1 MTGEEL
7 RLAETEQR
15 ARSNSRRIDR
25 LEARQDE
32 TDKLVAAMA
41 SLRSEQSYIKQDVAE
56 IKEDVKQLAL
66 ISRKGAQI
74 ESSKRRIHRR
84 IDELF
89 QIKVL
94 QIRVFTEYA
103 EHTVRRIRF

>member
-66 ISRKGAQI
+66 KPARRWETAVEQVILCLLSAGIAALLAGA
-74 ESSKRRIHRR
+74 
-84 IDELF
+84 
-89 QIKVL
+89 
-94 QIRVFTEYA
+94 A
-103 EHTVRRIRF
+103 

>member
-66 ISRKGAQI
+66 KPA
-74 ESSKRRIHRR
+74 RRW
-84 IDELF
+84 ETL
-89 QIKVL
+89 
-94 QIRVFTEYA
+94 A
-103 EHTVRRIRF
+103 EQALLCLLSAGVAALLANITG

>member
-1 MTGEEL
+1 MTSEEL

-15 ARSNSRRIDR
+15 ARSNTRRIDR

-56 IKEDVKQLAL
+56 IKDDVKQLAL
-66 ISRKGAQI
+66 KPARRW
-74 ESSKRRIHRR
+74 ESVVEQAILCLLSAVIAMLLGRI
-84 IDELF
+84 
-89 QIKVL
+89 
-94 QIRVFTEYA
+94 A
-103 EHTVRRIRF
+103 